1 MAVEAT
7 RVVGDADRG
16 AEDESCALV
25 GHDAGELEM
34 CHRVC
39 QWIFN
44 EHPNLAHQL
53 SVFFWHRQVI
63 LVDALLVLDGN
74 AGRHEDLYWFEP
86 PERYNT
92 LHPIRA
98 ARVSCTGL

>member
-1 MAVEAT
+1 MHEGA
-7 RVVGDADRG
+7 RGSICGDDG
-16 AEDESCALV
+16 PTPSSEKKLMKCAK
-25 GHDAGELEM
+25 
-34 CHRVC
+34 
-39 QWIFN
+39 I
-44 EHPNLAHQL
+44 PYLAHQL